1 MLLNW
6 MLVDDIIRMALKE
19 DVGTGDV
26 TTLSTIPASATAK
39 AIIHAKEEGIVAG
52 IPVAQRVFELLN
64 ENIEFT
70 AFKVDGEAA
79 KVRDVLIEL
88 RGPARDILIGE
99 RTALNIM
106 QRMSGIATRTHRI
119 AQMLTPFK
127 TKVVDTRKTTPGLR
141 ILEKY
146 AVRTGGGQNH
156 RFGLYDGVLIK
167 DNHIKVAGG
176 IKQAVTKARNSA
188 PHTLKVE
195 VEVENLLGVL
205 EALEAGADII
215 MLDNMSIESI
225 REAVKVIDGRALIE
239 VSGGVTEDKVIGFA
253 EAGVDIISIG
263 SLTHSVK
270 ALDIS
275 LDIGEIKK

>member
-6 MLVDDIIRMALKE
+6 MLVDDIIRTALKE
-19 DVGTGDV
+19 DIGTGDV
-26 TTLSTIPASATAK
+26 TTLSTIPDNATARG
-39 AIIHAKEEGIVAG
+39 IIHAKEEGIVAV
-52 IPVAQRVFELLN
+52 IPVAQRVFEILN

-70 AFKVDGEAA
+70 AFKMDGDSV
-79 KVRDVLIEL
+79 KVRDILVEL

-146 AVRTGGGQNH
+146 AVRAGGGQNH

-176 IKQAVTKARNSA
+176 IKQAVIQARNSA
-188 PHTLKVE
+188 PHTLKIE
-195 VEVENLLGVL
+195 VEVENLSGVH

-215 MLDNMSIESI
+215 MLDNMDIASI
-225 REAVKVIDGRALIE
+225 RDAVRIIDGRALIE
-239 VSGGVTEDKVIGFA
+239 VSGGVTEDKVLGCA
-253 EAGVDIISIG
+253 EAGVDIISMG
-263 SLTHSVK
+263 SLTHSVR

-275 LDIGEIKK
+275 LDVGEIKE

>member
-6 MLVDDIIRMALKE
+6 MLVDDIIRNALKE
-19 DVGTGDV
+19 DIGTGDV
-26 TTLSTIPASATAK
+26 TTLSTIPANATARG
-39 AIIHAKEEGIVAG
+39 IIHAKEEGVVAG

-70 AFKVDGEAA
+70 ALRMDGDEV
-79 KVRDVLIEL
+79 KVRDVLAEVK
-88 RGPARDILIGE
+88 GPARDILIGE

-106 QRMSGIATRTHRI
+106 QRMSGIATRTYRV

-176 IKQAVTKARNSA
+176 INQAVKKARSSA
-188 PHTLKVE
+188 HHTLKVE
-195 VEVENLLGVL
+195 VEVENLSGVL

-215 MLDNMSIESI
+215 MLDNMDIQSI

-239 VSGGVTEDKVIGFA
+239 VSGGVTEEKVIGYA
-253 EAGVDIISIG
+253 EAGVDIISMG
-263 SLTHSVK
+263 SLTHSIS

-275 LDIGEIKK
+275 LDIGEIKE